1 MTALWIAI
9 GALASV
15 VLIGQAVKASID
27 KHVRRA
33 MDAQRSRDAV
43 FDRHAGQAIAVANPD
58 TRWTGIDEIQLRR
71 EIRKAREE

>member
-9 GALASV
+9 GALSAA

-33 MDAQRSRDAV
+33 MEAQRGRDAA
-43 FDRHAGQAIAVANPD
+43 FDRHAGQALAVANSD
-58 TRWTGIDEIQLRR
+58 WTPLDELQARR
-71 EIRKAREE
+71 AMREGK